1 MPDDSGSLEEDRTL
15 GKYPISVASMLTGVP
30 EHKLRAFETAEL
42 IGPSRTGGG
51 TRLYSDEELERIRQ
65 IAELTDK
72 GINYA
77 GIREILEMAEG
88 QQESG

>member
-1 MPDDSGSLEEDRTL
+1 MPEETTPEEDRTV
-15 GKYPISVASMLTGVP
+15 GKYPISVASNLTGVP
-30 EHKLRAFETAEL
+30 EHKLRAFEGADL
-42 IGPSRTGGG
+42 IGPSRTEGG
-51 TRLYSDEELERIRQ
+51 TRLFSDEELELIRR
-65 IAELTDK
+65 IAELADK